1 MSVALVALA
10 AAIGGG
16 TYLYAK
22 SKKASNGTA
31 AVAGVATGAGA
42 AATAALVGVLL
53 PYLIVAGII
62 GLPAAGLYYIGKARG
77 ERKALGPARD
87 DY

>member
-1 MSVALVALA
+1 MSFGLIALA
-10 AAIGGG
+10 AAVGGG

-22 SKKASNGTA
+22 SKEASNGTA

-42 AATAALVGVLL
+42 AATAVLVSALL
-53 PYLIVAGII
+53 PVLIVAGII
-62 GLPAAGLYYIGKARG
+62 GLPAAGFYYLGKSKG

-87 DY
+87 D